1 MPQDAPSTYVLN
13 RKFADVDDLAVEAQ
27 QWNLDFQQ
35 LDRGGFNGSILQFGV
50 HGTHISDARFGRSL
64 NQKGTPPVGMRT
76 VAVPANPDLRLQ
88 WRGKLIDGQSLM
100 VFPLGSE
107 LSSVSGPDFHVYT
120 CSFPEELLSRVG
132 ETLKVGGVDE
142 IGSGVEAL
150 RVGSSAMTKL
160 QSCLRQ
166 ICQSVRDDPTAL
178 SNTSL
183 VSKLTLALPNN
194 LMNAIASGTGKCPSI
209 TGPKRLAALTR
220 AEAFIALYA
229 CDNIKIADICRAAGV
244 SERTLQ
250 YAFVARFGIGP
261 KEFLNAFRLIS
272 VRRELRMSD
281 PRTAGVAD
289 IANAW
294 GFWHMGQFAR
304 DYRERFG
311 ELPSQ
316 TLRFESSN

>member
-1 MPQDAPSTYVLN
+1 MPQDTPETYVLN
-13 RKFADVDDLAVEAQ
+13 RTFADVDDLAVEAH
-27 QWNLDFQQ
+27 QWNLDFRQ
-35 LDRGGFNGSILQFGV
+35 LERGTFHGNILQFGA
-50 HGTHISDARFGRSL
+50 HGMHISEARFDRSL
-64 NQKGTPPVGMRT
+64 NQKGTPPDGLRT
-76 VAVPANPDLRLQ
+76 VAIPAKPNLRLQ
-88 WRGKLIDGQSLM
+88 WRGKSIDGQSLM

-107 LSSVSGPDFHVYT
+107 LSSVSGSDFHVYT
-120 CSFPEELLSRVG
+120 CSFPEELLSQVG
-132 ETLKVGGVDE
+132 ETLKIGGLDDVGG
-142 IGSGVEAL
+142 EAEAI
-150 RVGSSAMTKL
+150 RIGSSAMVKL
-160 QSCLRQ
+160 QSCIRR

-178 SNTSL
+178 SNASL
-183 VSKLTLALPNN
+183 VSNLTLAFPSS

-209 TGPKRLAALTR
+209 TGPKRLAALAR

-250 YAFVARFGIGP
+250 YAFVSRFDIGP

-272 VRRELRMSD
+272 VRRVLRMSD
-281 PRTAGVAD
+281 PRTTGVSD
-289 IANAW
+289 VANAW

-316 TLRFESSN
+316 TLRLESPR